1 MSETTPAAA
10 PAAPAEPKL
19 APRSG
24 DTVATDK
31 EAVVKE
37 APAVADTKE
46 ATLEDYVST
55 MEVDAEHGSTST

>member
-10 PAAPAEPKL
+10 PAATAEPKL
-19 APRSG
+19 APRST
-24 DTVATDK
+24 DVPTDK
-31 EAVVKE
+31 EAVVVDTPE
-37 APAVADTKE
+37 TKE